1 MVKKPGY
8 GPKVMRVLAGLL
20 LLGGAQLAAQEES
33 KTVIGPRNVALAE
46 GAEALMARDGKEGVR
61 LTLVGLKTA
70 QGYKEKKA
78 ALSNLCAGYL
88 MIDQPQTAL
97 TYCNAALEQFPDF
110 WRAYNNRALVYLR
123 LDRLE
128 EAEADIRRGQEL
140 RPGAETLK
148 IAKGM
153 LLDETNPVRSNV
165 EIDERRK
172 VPSDNGDTD
181 SNE

>member
-1 MVKKPGY
+1 MAKNPGY

-20 LLGGAQLAAQEES
+20 LLGCGHLAAQEES

-46 GAEALMARDGKEGVR
+46 GAEALMAKDGEEGVR
-61 LTLVGLKTA
+61 LTLIGLNIA

-88 MIDQPQTAL
+88 MIDQPHTAL
-97 TYCNAALEQFPDF
+97 QYCNEALEQFPDF

-123 LDRLE
+123 LDRFE
-128 EAEADIRRGQEL
+128 ESEADIRRGQEL

-153 LLDETNPVRSNV
+153 LLDETDPVRSNV

-172 VPSDNGDTD
+172 ALSDDRDAD